1 MEPVVKNQD
10 TVHPKLRAKYGN
22 HEGLPIPSGGYYDPE
37 KKLIFKKMPLGTKWL
52 PPIWNP
58 KTNRWNVQPQYR
70 DSMRDPSNNLFVRL
84 QQTEEGR
91 TLWKL
96 WTDKRFAGGP
106 GKPKGSYAGYNKTQR
121 NQHKAKAKAEAK
133 EIVKLMEKKGF
144 EIPKAEFAR
153 EGIETAVEIM
163 RMSEISPKDKLSAAR
178 TVLEWTMAKPV
189 AQSEVSIKKA
199 EDFLSLV
206 SEEEQKAIGVSI
218 K

>member
-1 MEPVVKNQD
+1 MEQSVQNQD

-22 HEGLPIPSGGYYDPE
+22 HEGLAIPSGGYYDPE
-37 KKLIFKKMPLGTKWL
+37 KKLIFKNMPLGTKWL

-189 AQSEVSIKKA
+189 AQSEVTIQKA
-199 EDFLSLV
+199 ESFLDMVLV
-206 SEEEQKAIGVSI
+206 AEEKAVEKING
-218 K
+218 